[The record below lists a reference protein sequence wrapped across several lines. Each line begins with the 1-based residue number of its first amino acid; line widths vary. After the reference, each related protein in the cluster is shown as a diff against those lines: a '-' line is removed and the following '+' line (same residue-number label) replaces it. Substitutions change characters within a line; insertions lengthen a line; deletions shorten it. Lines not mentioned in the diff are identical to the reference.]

1 MSKLFESQ
9 SGPLRTPAFPVF
21 PPYISPSVEL
31 DYMNMALIYR
41 SAIFQKKKKKNP
53 RSFLVCNL
61 VVVLKKV
68 DSLQLVHFQ
77 VISDE

>member
-1 MSKLFESQ
+1 MSKLLKSQ
-9 SGPLRTPAFPVF
+9 SRPLRTPAFPVF

-41 SAIFQKKKKKNP
+41 SAIFQKKKKNP

>member
-1 MSKLFESQ
+1 MSKFLKSQ
-9 SGPLRTPAFPVF
+9 SRPLRTPAFSVF

-41 SAIFQKKKKKNP
+41 CAIFQKKNPNP
-53 RSFLVCNL
+53 RGFLVCNL
-61 VVVLKKV
+61 LVVLKEV
-68 DSLQLVHFQ
+68 DSLQ